1 MKYLLVRCAILSCC
15 LFLSSPIFSQQ
26 RPPVLIP
33 YEQDTLVGIS
43 QHQFDVVLFSFK
55 YLRLVE
61 SDLNM
66 VSDQLTRS
74 DSINALLRDQLT
86 LERIKTAHTDSI
98 IDLQEVIISDG
109 KKAAR
114 KSKVKNIAL
123 EIGLGAA
130 LVAETILLFLSV
142 K

>member
-1 MKYLLVRCAILSCC
+1 M
-15 LFLSSPIFSQQ
+15 
-26 RPPVLIP
+26 LIP

-114 KSKVKNIAL
+114 KSKVKNIAF